1 LLLPDLEVRF
11 RDLKQA
17 DSYVFHPFLLQI
29 QVSGLF
35 IAPELITKVQLLN
48 PRKRNRYRNICETM
62 LVWFAGR
69 YCFDFNLN
77 LSGSIT
83 SKLNG
88 IFTCKIQISELYLA
102 SRD

>member
-17 DSYVFHPFLLQI
+17 GSCVFHPPPLQL

-48 PRKRNRYRNICETM
+48 PRKRKRYRNIYETEC
-62 LVWFAGR
+62 LCGLQEDTALTTV
-69 YCFDFNLN
+69 
-77 LSGSIT
+77 
-83 SKLNG
+83 
-88 IFTCKIQISELYLA
+88 
-102 SRD
+102 